1 MRKSE
6 KRVKSSSRR
15 NFLKGVTAISVAGI
29 NSHSSSANGMENESL
44 ASAPAASQ
52 SQKDKKL
59 IAIQVG
65 AVSFVDEGVDKNQP
79 QIKPIYQSRTEVG
92 EFAGRRALARNRT
105 PPIKVSGRNWR
116 RTAAEF
122 QEHRSHFL
130 ISFIVFDLAFL
141 SPFKTFLSSFKSFLS
156 SFKSSRSSFLIPF
169 IVFDPAFMS
178 SFKSSLSSFKSSG
191 SSFLIPFIV
200 FDLAFLSSFKSSGS
214 SFLIPFIVFDLA
226 SLSSFK
232 SSGSS
237 FLIPFIVFDL
247 AFLSSFKSSRS
258 SFLIPFIV
266 FDPVFL

>member
-105 PPIKVSGRNWR
+105 PPIKISGRNGR

-122 QEHRSHFL
+122 QEHRSHFF

-141 SPFKTFLSSFKSFLS
+141 SPFKSFLSSFKSFLSSFKSFLS
-156 SFKSSRSSFLIPF
+156 SFKSSRSSFLISF
-169 IVFDPAFMS
+169 IFFDLAFL
-178 SFKSSLSSFKSSG
+178 SLFKSSG
-191 SSFLIPFIV
+191 SSFLISFI
-200 FDLAFLSSFKSSGS
+200 FFGLAFLSSFN
-214 SFLIPFIVFDLA
+214 SFPF
-226 SLSSFK
+226 
-232 SSGSS
+232 
-237 FLIPFIVFDL
+237 
-247 AFLSSFKSSRS
+247 SFKSSRS
-258 SFLIPFIV
+258 SFLISFILFTLSSLSSFKSSRSPFLRSLPRMSA
-266 FDPVFL
+266 FSLSPPR